1 MIKRPWV
8 AAGSKNKLLKLIKDY
23 DCNPRNLICC
33 IGPCIRK
40 ECFLVNDDVAN
51 IYKNEFQEYCE
62 NYNVVEETDLF
73 NEISIEEYNEKVAG
87 KKDFILYI
95 HSPTC
100 SHCLD
105 FKPKLNKIIK
115 KKHLTVFGMDMSKEE
130 NRADNLVKDGTPVL
144 IIFKGGEEVNR
155 QIGDKTEKETLEFL
169 KDEIK

>member
-1 MIKRPWV
+1 M
-8 AAGSKNKLLKLIKDY
+8 KNLKNIIVFILIFGG
-23 DCNPRNLICC
+23 I
-33 IGPCIRK
+33 IGIFFGVIQK
-40 ECFLVNDDVAN
+40 
-51 IYKNEFQEYCE
+51 K
-62 NYNVVEETDLF
+62 ETDLF
-73 NEISIEEYNEKVAG
+73 NEISIEEYNEKVAD

-115 KKHLTVFGMDMSKEE
+115 KKHVTVFGMDMSKEE

>member
-1 MIKRPWV
+1 M
-8 AAGSKNKLLKLIKDY
+8 KNLKNIIVFILIFGG
-23 DCNPRNLICC
+23 I
-33 IGPCIRK
+33 IGIFFGVIQK
-40 ECFLVNDDVAN
+40 
-51 IYKNEFQEYCE
+51 K
-62 NYNVVEETDLF
+62 ETDLF
-73 NEISIEEYNEKVAG
+73 NEISIEEYNEKVAD

>member
-1 MIKRPWV
+1 M
-8 AAGSKNKLLKLIKDY
+8 KNLKNIIVFILIFGG
-23 DCNPRNLICC
+23 I
-33 IGPCIRK
+33 IGIFFGVIQK
-40 ECFLVNDDVAN
+40 
-51 IYKNEFQEYCE
+51 K
-62 NYNVVEETDLF
+62 ETDLF
-73 NEISIEEYNEKVAG
+73 NEISIEEYNEKVAD

-105 FKPKLNKIIK
+105 FKPKLNKKNK

>member
-1 MIKRPWV
+1 M
-8 AAGSKNKLLKLIKDY
+8 KNLRNIIVFILIFGG
-23 DCNPRNLICC
+23 I
-33 IGPCIRK
+33 IGIFFGVIQK
-40 ECFLVNDDVAN
+40 
-51 IYKNEFQEYCE
+51 K
-62 NYNVVEETDLF
+62 ETDLF
-73 NEISIEEYNEKVAG
+73 NEISIEEYNEKVAD

>member
-1 MIKRPWV
+1 M
-8 AAGSKNKLLKLIKDY
+8 KNLRNIIVFILIFGG
-23 DCNPRNLICC
+23 I
-33 IGPCIRK
+33 IGIFFGVIQK
-40 ECFLVNDDVAN
+40 
-51 IYKNEFQEYCE
+51 K
-62 NYNVVEETDLF
+62 ETDLF

-144 IIFKGGEEVNR
+144 IIFKGGEETNR

>member
-1 MIKRPWV
+1 M
-8 AAGSKNKLLKLIKDY
+8 KNLKNIIVFILIFGG
-23 DCNPRNLICC
+23 I
-33 IGPCIRK
+33 IGIFFGVIQK
-40 ECFLVNDDVAN
+40 
-51 IYKNEFQEYCE
+51 K
-62 NYNVVEETDLF
+62 ETDLF

-115 KKHLTVFGMDMSKEE
+115 KKHVTVFGMDMSKEE

>member
-1 MIKRPWV
+1 M
-8 AAGSKNKLLKLIKDY
+8 KNMRNIIVFILIFGG
-23 DCNPRNLICC
+23 I
-33 IGPCIRK
+33 IGIFFGVIQK
-40 ECFLVNDDVAN
+40 
-51 IYKNEFQEYCE
+51 K
-62 NYNVVEETDLF
+62 ETDLF

-115 KKHLTVFGMDMSKEE
+115 KKHVTVFGMDMSKEE

>member
-1 MIKRPWV
+1 M
-8 AAGSKNKLLKLIKDY
+8 KNLKNIIVFILIFGG
-23 DCNPRNLICC
+23 I
-33 IGPCIRK
+33 IGVFFGVIQK
-40 ECFLVNDDVAN
+40 
-51 IYKNEFQEYCE
+51 K
-62 NYNVVEETDLF
+62 ETDLF
-73 NEISIEEYNEKVAG
+73 NEISIEEYNEKVAD

>member
-1 MIKRPWV
+1 M
-8 AAGSKNKLLKLIKDY
+8 KNLKNIIVFILIFGG
-23 DCNPRNLICC
+23 I
-33 IGPCIRK
+33 IGIFFGVIQK
-40 ECFLVNDDVAN
+40 KVTE
-51 IYKNEFQEYCE
+51 
-62 NYNVVEETDLF
+62 LF
-73 NEISIEEYNEKVAG
+73 NEIRIEEYNEKVAD

-115 KKHLTVFGMDMSKEE
+115 KKHVTVFGMDMSKEE

>member
-1 MIKRPWV
+1 M
-8 AAGSKNKLLKLIKDY
+8 KNLKNIVVFILIFGG
-23 DCNPRNLICC
+23 I
-33 IGPCIRK
+33 IGIFFGVIQK
-40 ECFLVNDDVAN
+40 
-51 IYKNEFQEYCE
+51 K
-62 NYNVVEETDLF
+62 ETDLF

-115 KKHLTVFGMDMSKEE
+115 KKHVTVFGMDMSKEE

>member
-1 MIKRPWV
+1 M
-8 AAGSKNKLLKLIKDY
+8 KNLKNIIVFILIFGG
-23 DCNPRNLICC
+23 I
-33 IGPCIRK
+33 IGIFFGVIQK
-40 ECFLVNDDVAN
+40 
-51 IYKNEFQEYCE
+51 K
-62 NYNVVEETDLF
+62 ETDLF

>member
-1 MIKRPWV
+1 M
-8 AAGSKNKLLKLIKDY
+8 KNLKNIIVFILIFGG
-23 DCNPRNLICC
+23 I
-33 IGPCIRK
+33 IGIFFGVIQK
-40 ECFLVNDDVAN
+40 
-51 IYKNEFQEYCE
+51 K
-62 NYNVVEETDLF
+62 ETDLF
-73 NEISIEEYNEKVAG
+73 NEISIEEYNEKVSD

-115 KKHLTVFGMDMSKEE
+115 KKHVTVFGMDMSKEE

>member
-1 MIKRPWV
+1 M
-8 AAGSKNKLLKLIKDY
+8 KNLRNIIVFILIFGG
-23 DCNPRNLICC
+23 I
-33 IGPCIRK
+33 IGIFFGVIQK
-40 ECFLVNDDVAN
+40 
-51 IYKNEFQEYCE
+51 K
-62 NYNVVEETDLF
+62 ETDLF

-115 KKHLTVFGMDMSKEE
+115 KKHVTVFGMDMSKEE

>member
-1 MIKRPWV
+1 M
-8 AAGSKNKLLKLIKDY
+8 KNLRNIIVFILIFGG
-23 DCNPRNLICC
+23 I
-33 IGPCIRK
+33 IGIFFGVIQK
-40 ECFLVNDDVAN
+40 
-51 IYKNEFQEYCE
+51 K
-62 NYNVVEETDLF
+62 ETDLF
-73 NEISIEEYNEKVAG
+73 NEISIEEYNEKVAD

-115 KKHLTVFGMDMSKEE
+115 KKHVTVFGMDMSKEE